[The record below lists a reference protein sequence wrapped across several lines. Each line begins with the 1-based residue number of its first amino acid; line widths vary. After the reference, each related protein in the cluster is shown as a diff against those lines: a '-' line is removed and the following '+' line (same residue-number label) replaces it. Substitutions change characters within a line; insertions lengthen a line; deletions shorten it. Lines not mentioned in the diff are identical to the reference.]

1 MPGYRVN
8 HQRDLTDEF
17 NASGYTQSNTPN
29 HATDILYTDNSH
41 TIATRQLVERVVPM
55 DGEMTFDGNV
65 TDILDS
71 LRILLG
77 GTTVRMHVSWSV
89 AE

>member
-8 HQRDLTDEF
+8 HQC
-17 NASGYTQSNTPN
+17 
-29 HATDILYTDNSH
+29 DIVDREQPMRRRTNCNDIIENP
-41 TIATRQLVERVVPM
+41 IEKAIPM

-71 LRILLG
+71 PRFFL
-77 GTTVRMHVSWSV
+77 
-89 AE
+89 AEAL

>member
-1 MPGYRVN
+1 MPGYGVN
-8 HQRDLTDEF
+8 HQCD
-17 NASGYTQSNTPN
+17 
-29 HATDILYTDNSH
+29 ATDKEQFEKRLTSFCTEKAIP
-41 TIATRQLVERVVPM
+41 I
-55 DGEMTFDGNV
+55 DGEMTFDGNL

-77 GTTVRMHVSWSV
+77 GKTVRMHVSWSV

>member
-8 HQRDLTDEF
+8 HQCD
-17 NASGYTQSNTPN
+17 ASDKEQPMGRYMSS
-29 HATDILYTDNSH
+29 DD
-41 TIATRQLVERVVPM
+41 TIKIQTEKAIPM

-71 LRILLG
+71 LRVLLG
-77 GTTVRMHVSWSV
+77 GSIVRMHVSWSLV
-89 AE
+89 E

>member
-8 HQRDLTDEF
+8 HQCDAADKEQPMRRYRSFD
-17 NASGYTQSNTPN
+17 
-29 HATDILYTDNSH
+29 DIIKIQTEKA
-41 TIATRQLVERVVPM
+41 IPM

-65 TDILDS
+65 FDILDS
-71 LRILLG
+71 IRILLG
-77 GTTVRMHVSWSV
+77 GTTVRMHVSWSL

>member
-8 HQRDLTDEF
+8 HQCDLTDEF
-17 NASGYTQSNTPN
+17 HASGYTQSNTPKI
-29 HATDILYTDNSH
+29 AIELH
-41 TIATRQLVERVVPM
+41 TITTSQLVERVVPM

-71 LRILLG
+71 LRTLLG

>member
-1 MPGYRVN
+1 MPGYKVN
-8 HQRDLTDEF
+8 HQCDVAANKKQLEKKL
-17 NASGYTQSNTPN
+17 NTF
-29 HATDILYTDNSH
+29 TDILNINTKKA
-41 TIATRQLVERVVPM
+41 IPM

-71 LRILLG
+71 LRVLLG
-77 GTTVRMHVSWSV
+77 GSTVRIHVSWSV

>member
-8 HQRDLTDEF
+8 HQCDTADKEQLGVR
-17 NASGYTQSNTPN
+17 YTSFDDVIKIQTEK
-29 HATDILYTDNSH
+29 AI
-41 TIATRQLVERVVPM
+41 PM

-71 LRILLG
+71 LRVLLG
-77 GTTVRMHVSWSV
+77 KSIVRMHVSWSL

>member
-8 HQRDLTDEF
+8 HQC
-17 NASGYTQSNTPN
+17 
-29 HATDILYTDNSH
+29 DIVDREQPMRSRTNCNDIIENP
-41 TIATRQLVERVVPM
+41 IGKAIPM
-55 DGEMTFDGNV
+55 DGEMTFDGNA

-71 LRILLG
+71 LRVLLG
-77 GTTVRMHVSWSV
+77 GSIVRMHVSWSL

>member
-8 HQRDLTDEF
+8 HQCD
-17 NASGYTQSNTPN
+17 
-29 HATDILYTDNSH
+29 ATEQIKNVGRYMSSDDIVKIQT
-41 TIATRQLVERVVPM
+41 ERAIPM

-71 LRILLG
+71 LRVLLG
-77 GTTVRMHVSWSV
+77 KSIVRMHVSWSL

>member
-8 HQRDLTDEF
+8 HQCDAADKEQPIGKYI
-17 NASGYTQSNTPN
+17 SSD
-29 HATDILYTDNSH
+29 DIVKIQT
-41 TIATRQLVERVVPM
+41 ERAIPM
-55 DGEMTFDGNV
+55 DGEMTFDGNA

-71 LRILLG
+71 LRVLLG
-77 GTTVRMHVSWSV
+77 GSIVRIHVSWTL

>member
-1 MPGYRVN
+1 MAGYRVN
-8 HQRDLTDEF
+8 HQCDLTDEF
-17 NASGYTQSNTPN
+17 HALGYTQSNAPK
-29 HATDILYTDNSH
+29 AAIEPH
-41 TIATRQLVERVVPM
+41 TITTSQLVERVVPM
-55 DGEMTFDGNV
+55 DGEMTFDGNA

-77 GTTVRMHVSWSV
+77 GTTLRMHVSWSV

>member
-8 HQRDLTDEF
+8 HQC
-17 NASGYTQSNTPN
+17 
-29 HATDILYTDNSH
+29 DIVDREQPMRRRTNCNDIIENP
-41 TIATRQLVERVVPM
+41 IEKVIPM

-71 LRILLG
+71 LRFFL
-77 GTTVRMHVSWSV
+77 
-89 AE
+89 AEAL

>member
-8 HQRDLTDEF
+8 HQC
-17 NASGYTQSNTPN
+17 
-29 HATDILYTDNSH
+29 DIVDREQPMRRRTNCNDIVKIQ
-41 TIATRQLVERVVPM
+41 TEKAIPM
-55 DGEMTFDGNV
+55 DGEMAFDGNV

-71 LRILLG
+71 LRVLLG
-77 GTTVRMHVSWSV
+77 ESIVRMHVSWTL